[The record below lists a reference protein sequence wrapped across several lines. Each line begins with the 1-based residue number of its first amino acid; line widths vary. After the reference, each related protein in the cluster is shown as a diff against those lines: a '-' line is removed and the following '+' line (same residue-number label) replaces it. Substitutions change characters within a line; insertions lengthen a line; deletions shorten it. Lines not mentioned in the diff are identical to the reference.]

1 MENSGDYSDLYNQI
15 DSLYKALDG
24 LINEIE
30 SSEGDPERIRKALEL
45 AKIVR
50 KAHNDGE
57 DEL

>member
-15 DSLYKALDG
+15 DRLYKALDG

-30 SSEGDPERIRKALEL
+30 SSGGDPERITKAIEL